1 MNLLLKSK
9 PLMLSKNIYVI
20 IKQLYWRTA
29 IHVLVLA
36 ANRKNSWL

>member
-1 MNLLLKSK
+1 MISEVEDMSLLFRAK

-29 IHVLVLA
+29 
-36 ANRKNSWL
+36 